1 MTELNFSLSDF
12 RQDDLPNLLID
23 IWHYAYCIKETGC
36 NVCQTYQ
43 DYCIV
48 ASREKW
54 KDEFID
60 FDFAFDNLQKQNTN
74 WVNFDNFSLAT
85 RNEIFIHLLKEKKQ
99 VF

>member
-23 IWHYAYCIKETGC
+23 TWHYAYCIKETGC

-60 FDFAFDNLQKQNTN
+60 FDFAFDNLQKQTQTG
-74 WVNFDNFSLAT
+74 SILT
-85 RNEIFIHLLKEKKQ
+85 IFR
-99 VF
+99 